1 MSSNKRVDVPHQSD
15 ILFGRTDESI
25 KHVGNVTFRTLV
37 AISLAAYCALPKH
50 SREDKHGFIASI
62 FESIKEGKGRFLL
75 KNNDGEGGWVEV
87 SDEKAREK
95 IRQQYHNS
103 LKKPHIVEAFTVD
116 TLVILPFFRK
126 PPDFD
131 WMAMVEACDHYLH
144 PRVLAVSNNAVLPTE
159 RGKGI
164 ETTNFE
170 KGIEDDFDT
179 LMGNI
184 FGDLNATSFDENEEP
199 FVFSQIEGRA
209 SAPHIDMDKEVDM
222 VKAPGTN
229 TNFCAITE
237 AWEQGLQSVGLDVS
251 NKVVVPAENGKEDE
265 AVYYSE
271 KGLNA
276 DVDTHMGYVFEGHHA
291 TSFFEDQERFKFRH
305 GIEGTALAPRTD
317 VDKEVDMVKAPS
329 RKTNFSAT
337 TKVCAQGVHSLM
349 LDVSNN
355 EKEGEA
361 LNNSEMSIEIIF
373 DDSVSEGVAS
383 TDSDISSTISSLSSM
398 SIEIIF
404 DEHRNHF
411 R

>member
-1 MSSNKRVDVPHQSD
+1 MPSNKRVYVPHQSD

-87 SDEKAREK
+87 CDEKAREK

-131 WMAMVEACDHYLH
+131 WMAMVEACDRYLH
-144 PRVLAVSNNAVLPTE
+144 PRVLAVSN
-159 RGKGI
+159 
-164 ETTNFE
+164 
-170 KGIEDDFDT
+170 
-179 LMGNI
+179 
-184 FGDLNATSFDENEEP
+184 
-199 FVFSQIEGRA
+199 
-209 SAPHIDMDKEVDM
+209 
-222 VKAPGTN
+222 
-229 TNFCAITE
+229 
-237 AWEQGLQSVGLDVS
+237 
-251 NKVVVPAENGKEDE
+251 KVVVPAKNGKEDE

-305 GIEGTALAPRTD
+305 GIEGTALAPRID

-383 TDSDISSTISSLSSM
+383 TDSDILSTISSLSSM